1 MLFVLFTASSPL
13 NLSTFLAVC
22 IANIWAYPH
31 DDDGDDGDDD
41 NDDGDDDGDDDNDD
55 DGCDFPDATY
65 TETSSTTKHISIYH
79 RPSQNSQGAIT
90 FATLPVSGNVLLC
103 TCNGGI
109 HLCNRPRS
117 RRIKIGK
124 NAYLYY
130 IHIVYIYSVY
140 IYFYLYTY
148 IYIHFRVSLSLSLT
162 PWIYMLIFLNV

>member
-1 MLFVLFTASSPL
+1 MMMMVMVMVMMMMMMMMMMMVMMMVAIFLMLL
-13 NLSTFLAVC
+13 
-22 IANIWAYPH
+22 I
-31 DDDGDDGDDD
+31 
-41 NDDGDDDGDDDNDD
+41 
-55 DGCDFPDATY
+55 TY
-65 TETSSTTKHISIYH
+65 TQTSSTTKHIPIYH

-124 NAYLYY
+124 NAYLYF

-140 IYFYLYTY
+140 IYILPVY
-148 IYIHFRVSLSLSLT
+148 IYLHTFPCFPLSLSRHVF
-162 PWIYMLIFLNV
+162 IC